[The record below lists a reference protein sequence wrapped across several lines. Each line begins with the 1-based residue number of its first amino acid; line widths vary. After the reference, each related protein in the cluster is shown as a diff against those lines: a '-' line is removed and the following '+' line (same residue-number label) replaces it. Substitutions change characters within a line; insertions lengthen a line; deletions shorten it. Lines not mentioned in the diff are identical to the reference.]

1 MERYTDPMTHPFPWT
16 DIGRHD
22 VLPAASHDEIARFDV
37 IAQLNTLLARR
48 SVVGAQEIDAYR
60 PADAE
65 EVEARSRLH
74 AEYLER
80 MFREFTPVTRGDTP
94 R

>member
-1 MERYTDPMTHPFPWT
+1 LGAE
-16 DIGRHD
+16 
-22 VLPAASHDEIARFDV
+22 EI
-37 IAQLNTLLARR
+37 
-48 SVVGAQEIDAYR
+48 EAYR

>member
-1 MERYTDPMTHPFPWT
+1 VER
-16 DIGRHD
+16 
-22 VLPAASHDEIARFDV
+22 
-37 IAQLNTLLARR
+37 LLARR
-48 SVVGAQEIDAYR
+48 SVLGAEEIEAYR

>member
-1 MERYTDPMTHPFPWT
+1 MLDRLYSVTLALVAELAVTRARLDTVER
-16 DIGRHD
+16 
-22 VLPAASHDEIARFDV
+22 
-37 IAQLNTLLARR
+37 LLARR